1 MVMFEPLVPDSQ
13 STLYTHSIFH
23 PIPSSYI
30 PSVIISSIVSQH
42 TLIDLRVHICFLHIL
57 LLVLPQLSN
66 IENLL
71 PFYVLSSLLYITFFS
86 ETFITYSSEK
96 RQSQELL
103 LIERKK
109 VKAVL
114 KGLHSPSVRHSN
126 KKYWT
131 LQLKKVTFHE
141 KL

>member
-1 MVMFEPLVPDSQ
+1 M
-13 STLYTHSIFH
+13 
-23 PIPSSYI
+23 
-30 PSVIISSIVSQH
+30 IISSIVSQH
-42 TLIDLRVHICFLHIL
+42 THIDFRVHIRFLHIF
-57 LLVLPQLSN
+57 LLVLLQLSN

-71 PFYVLSSLLYITFFS
+71 PFYMLSSLLCITFFS

-96 RQSQELL
+96 KQSQELL
-103 LIERKK
+103 LIEREK

-114 KGLHSPSVRHSN
+114 KGVHSPFVRHSN

>member
-42 TLIDLRVHICFLHIL
+42 TLIDLRVHIRFLHIL

-86 ETFITYSSEK
+86 ETFITYSFK
-96 RQSQELL
+96 SQELL